1 MRCWRDLEF
10 VNWQMENEQTINK
23 QVLGLIVPS
32 EILESFQLSE
42 VTQTKESVELQLH
55 ERKDLVPACLQ
66 GEDVVLD
73 GFCNPIELQ
82 SFPLQGK
89 ATFIKL
95 FRRRW
100 KRRGTRNHVSNT
112 YHFTAP
118 GTKATRMFGAFLKG
132 AFGLSPNSVQHTRDR
147 FVHPRK

>member
-1 MRCWRDLEF
+1 
-10 VNWQMENEQTINK
+10 MENDQTINK
-23 QVLGLIVPS
+23 QVLALIVPA
-32 EILESFQLSE
+32 EILESFQLSGVCESKE
-42 VTQTKESVELQLH
+42 VIELQLH
-55 ERKDLVPACLQ
+55 ERKDLIPASLQ

-100 KRRGTRNHVSNT
+100 KQRGTRDHRSNT
-112 YHFTAP
+112 YDFTAP

-132 AFGLSPNSVQHTRDR
+132 AFGLSPDSFQHARYR
-147 FVHPRK
+147 AMHPRK

>member
-1 MRCWRDLEF
+1 
-10 VNWQMENEQTINK
+10 MENEQLLTK

-42 VTQTKESVELQLH
+42 VCQTKEAIELRLH
-55 ERKDLVPACLQ
+55 ERKDLIPAPLQ
-66 GEDVVLD
+66 GMDVVLD

-82 SFPLQGK
+82 SFPLMGK

-100 KRRGTRNHVSNT
+100 KQRGSRAHLSNT
-112 YHFTAP
+112 YDFTAP
-118 GTKATRMFGAFLKG
+118 GSKATRVFGAFLKG
-132 AFGLSPNSVQHTRDR
+132 TFGCSPDPFQHARDR
-147 FVHPRK
+147 ALHPRK

>member
-1 MRCWRDLEF
+1 
-10 VNWQMENEQTINK
+10 MENEQTINK
-23 QVLGLIVPS
+23 QVLALIVPA
-32 EILESFQLSE
+32 EILESFQLSR
-42 VTQTKESVELQLH
+42 VSKTKEAIELQLH
-55 ERKDLVPACLQ
+55 ERKDLIPASLQ

-100 KRRGTRNHVSNT
+100 KQRGTRGHLSNT
-112 YHFTAP
+112 YDFTAP

-132 AFGLSPNSVQHTRDR
+132 TFGCSPDTFQHARHR
-147 FVHPRK
+147 AMHSRK

>member
-1 MRCWRDLEF
+1 
-10 VNWQMENEQTINK
+10 MENEQNINK

-32 EILESFQLSE
+32 EILDCFELSGISES
-42 VTQTKESVELQLH
+42 KEAIELQLH
-55 ERKDLVPACLQ
+55 ERKDLVPVALQ
-66 GEDVVLD
+66 GMDVVLD

-100 KRRGTRNHVSNT
+100 KQPGTRRHLSNT
-112 YHFTAP
+112 YDFADS
-118 GTKATRMFGAFLKG
+118 GTKATRLFGAFLKG
-132 AFGLSPNSVQHTRDR
+132 TFGLSPDTFQHASDR
-147 FVHPRK
+147 LVHPRK

>member
-1 MRCWRDLEF
+1 
-10 VNWQMENEQTINK
+10 MENEQTLNK

-32 EILESFQLSE
+32 EILDCFELIEISES
-42 VTQTKESVELQLH
+42 KEAIELQLH

-100 KRRGTRNHVSNT
+100 KPRGARRHLSNT
-112 YHFTAP
+112 YHFTAS
-118 GTKATRMFGAFLKG
+118 GTKATHLFGAFLKG
-132 AFGLSPNSVQHTRDR
+132 TFGLSPDPFQHARHR
-147 FVHPRK
+147 LVHPRK

>member
-1 MRCWRDLEF
+1 MK
-10 VNWQMENEQTINK
+10 NEQTINK

-32 EILESFQLSE
+32 EILESFELSE
-42 VTQTKESVELQLH
+42 VSQTKEAIELQLH

-66 GEDVVLD
+66 AEDVVLD

-100 KRRGTRNHVSNT
+100 KRRGARHHVSNT
-112 YHFTAP
+112 YDFTAP
-118 GTKATRMFGAFLKG
+118 GTKVTRMFGAFLKG
-132 AFGLSPNSVQHTRDR
+132 TFGLSPDTFQHALDR